1 MADSAKNNDTAL
13 EWLKLKTD
21 KGRKP
26 DYQIRAEMEDVGN
39 KFLRKFKENP
49 LVPIGALVTVGFLG
63 VGLKSMYDGNRVRSQ
78 MMMRG
83 RIAAQGFTVVALL
96 GGLFY
101 QGMAALKETEDDTSE
116 TGLK

>member
-1 MADSAKNNDTAL
+1 MLIFIS
-13 EWLKLKTD
+13 
-21 KGRKP
+21 
-26 DYQIRAEMEDVGN
+26 
-39 KFLRKFKENP
+39 FL
-49 LVPIGALVTVGFLG
+49 GALVTVGFLG